1 MQNIMHDSA
10 YQSGLVPEELPYDFQ
25 QQQAEKNE
33 TPPAQMSDA
42 TKLGLGLLI
51 VALIA
56 GATGDGLLR
65 VGLWGANFGVW
76 ITLGVICI
84 LGLTRTMKPGLL
96 GKAEWLA
103 APALFFAWSWA
114 WRDSTTLNA
123 LSFLALV
130 LIAAMVATKT
140 RQGKLVEASVTGII
154 QQIVFG
160 LFMIFFG
167 PFLLLFSEIEWSELP
182 RDGWSKNAMALAR
195 GLAIAAPL
203 LFIFG
208 ALFVAADAV
217 FENIITKIFNFDG
230 FILFTHFALGGMLSW
245 LTAGFLRFIFM
256 TSETTVSDAVNSF
269 PIKLGVTEVATVL
282 SLLDGLFLS
291 FVLVQFRYFFGGK
304 ANIPTGRGVEYAEY
318 ARHGFFELVWVS
330 VLVLPLL
337 LGVHWLLNKENPK
350 HEKIFRVLA
359 GIKLSLLFVI
369 MLSAM
374 QRMRLYQLECG
385 LTELRVYTMAFMI
398 WLAIVFVWFALTVL
412 RGKRERFAFGAMMTS
427 LAMIAALHFINPDN
441 LIATVNLQRANEGK
455 NFDAGYNA
463 SLSADAAPALFAPE
477 ARLLVRD
484 EVERRWNYHAFGDWR
499 SWNWSRQN
507 LQKQLVAG
515 GSKFRNSVSS
525 KFGSAG
531 TESFCSLAI

>member
-1 MQNIMHDSA
+1 MQIIHDNS

-25 QQQAEKNE
+25 QQQTEKNE
-33 TPPAQMSDA
+33 TPPVRMSEA
-42 TKLGLGLLI
+42 TKFGLGLLI

-65 VGLWGANFGVW
+65 VSLWGANFGIW
-76 ITLGVICI
+76 ITLGVVAMI
-84 LGLTRTMKPGLL
+84 GLARMKSPDLL

-103 APALFFAWSWA
+103 VPALFFAWSWA
-114 WRDSTTLNA
+114 WRDSNTLNM
-123 LSFLALV
+123 LSLLALV

-140 RQGKLVEASVTGII
+140 RQGKLLEASVTGIL
-154 QQIVFG
+154 QQLILGMVTI
-160 LFMIFFG
+160 LFG
-167 PFLLLFSEIEWSELP
+167 PLLLIFGEIKWSELP
-182 RDGWSKNAMALAR
+182 RDGWSKNALAIAR

-203 LFIFG
+203 LLIFG
-208 ALFVAADAV
+208 GLFVAADAV
-217 FENIITKIFNFDG
+217 FENIVNRTFNFDG
-230 FILFTHFALGGMLSW
+230 LILFSHFALGGLFSW

-256 TSETTVSDAVNSF
+256 TSETAADVLSDF

-337 LGVHWLLNKENPK
+337 LGIHFLLNKENPK

-398 WLAIVFVWFALTVL
+398 WLAIVFAWFALTVL
-412 RGKRERFAFGAMMTS
+412 RGKRERFAFGAMMTG
-427 LAMIAALHFINPDN
+427 LVMIAALHFINPDH
-441 LIATVNLQRANEGK
+441 LIASVNLQRAREGK
-455 NFDAGYNA
+455 NFDPGYNA
-463 SLSADAAPALFAPE
+463 SLSADAVPALLSGKETLVPE
-477 ARLLVRD
+477 MRKT
-484 EVERRWNYHAFGDWR
+484 VETEFEHRWQYYSLGDWR
-499 SWNWSRQN
+499 SWNYSRQI
-507 LQKQLVAG
+507 LRKQLNAEA
-515 GSKFRNSVSS
+515 K
-525 KFGSAG
+525 
-531 TESFCSLAI
+531 

>member
-1 MQNIMHDSA
+1 MQNIIHDSS

-25 QQQAEKNE
+25 QQQTEKNE
-33 TPPAQMSDA
+33 TPPAPMSEA
-42 TKLGLGLLI
+42 TKFGLGVLI

-65 VGLWGANFGVW
+65 VSLWGANFGVW
-76 ITLGVICI
+76 VTLGVAAMI
-84 LGLTRTMKPGLL
+84 GLARMKSPDLL

-103 APALFFAWSWA
+103 APALFFGWSWA
-114 WRDSTTLNA
+114 WRDSPTLNA
-123 LSFLALV
+123 LSLVALV
-130 LIAAMVATKT
+130 LIAAIVATKT
-140 RQGKLVEASVTGII
+140 RQGKLIEASVTGIL
-154 QQIVFG
+154 QQLILGMVTI
-160 LFMIFFG
+160 LFG
-167 PFLLLFSEIEWSELP
+167 PLLLIFGEIKWSELP
-182 RDGWSKNAMALAR
+182 RDGWSKNALAFAR

-203 LFIFG
+203 LLIFG
-208 ALFVAADAV
+208 GLFVAADAV
-217 FENIITKIFNFDG
+217 FENIVNRTFNFDVVV
-230 FILFTHFALGGMLSW
+230 LFSHFALGGLFSW

-256 TSETTVSDAVNSF
+256 TSETAAEVLSDF

-304 ANIPTGRGVEYAEY
+304 ANIPTGRGIEYAEY

-337 LGVHWLLNKENPK
+337 LGVHFLLNKENPK

-398 WLAIVFVWFALTVL
+398 WLAIVFAWFALTVL
-412 RGKRERFAFGAMMTS
+412 RGKRERFAFGAMLTG
-427 LAMIAALHFINPDN
+427 LVMIAALHFINPDN
-441 LIATVNLQRANEGK
+441 LIASVNLQRAREGK
-455 NFDAGYNA
+455 NFDPNYNA
-463 SLSADAAPALFAPE
+463 SLSADAAPILYAGKGTLLPE
-477 ARLLVRD
+477 ARVTLETQLGYH
-484 EVERRWNYHAFGDWR
+484 WGNYSFGDWR
-499 SWNWSRQN
+499 SWNLSRHN
-507 LQKQLVAG
+507 LQRQM
-515 GSKFRNSVSS
+515 
-525 KFGSAG
+525 SAA
-531 TESFCSLAI
+531 TR